1 MTLVTSILNLR
12 GQQVGQT
19 MMLVAGNT
27 RLGHSRAKQAM
38 CDVRSCED
46 NAERDKE
53 GIKDQSLRNEHPH
66 LGRKGL
72 GEKETCT
79 ERREQSQAGLGQ
91 TKRKEI

>member
-1 MTLVTSILNLR
+1 
-12 GQQVGQT
+12 
-19 MMLVAGNT
+19 
-27 RLGHSRAKQAM
+27 M
-38 CDVRSCED
+38 CSCED
-46 NAERDKE
+46 KVRNAERDKE

>member
-1 MTLVTSILNLR
+1 
-12 GQQVGQT
+12 
-19 MMLVAGNT
+19 
-27 RLGHSRAKQAM
+27 M
-38 CDVRSCED
+38 CSCED
-46 NAERDKE
+46 KVRNAERDKE

-79 ERREQSQAGLGQ
+79 ERREQNQAGLGQ